1 MRKQGLTSGI
11 AWIYICFV
19 GSAMALPVLAFAVD
33 KDREA
38 LDRHFRQSVRPIV
51 RKHCGGCH
59 NEADKKAGLNLLNYD
74 FTIQIIRDG
83 ERWANIIELVENE
96 QMPPPNKPRMTTAE
110 KDTFVHNIRSYLS
123 EALAEPDPGQVI
135 LRRLSHREYR
145 HTIQDLIGIDVPVEK
160 YFPADGS
167 GGGGFDNQSKV
178 LYLSPLLLERYYEV
192 AQIIL
197 DSAYQDAEIWDQI
210 VPHSYQPVFWEKMIH
225 FLLRIVNGGHEY
237 LVNCAKEEARKSIIS
252 FATQAYRRFLSFEEK
267 ERLIDFF
274 AEVYTAHI
282 GDPDAFDLSIRETY
296 TSILI
301 SHAFLYRRE
310 VELPLDKP
318 YPISDLEL
326 ASRLSYLLWS
336 SMPDDTLLEIAY
348 REELHKPEALKQ
360 QVSRMLENPKSM
372 RFAQS
377 FVTQWLELNE
387 LENGHQVDFAKYP
400 EYDEILRKSM
410 ISEASYFFH
419 YILTNS
425 KNFLDLIDSDYTFVN
440 ESLARIY
447 GIKGIEG
454 PDMRKVSLEDPNR
467 GGVLGMAG
475 VLTTTSLPLRTS
487 PVLRGKWVLEQVL
500 GTPPPPPPPDV
511 PELEA
516 AKEAD
521 TELDLREL
529 LMLHRSSST
538 CYACHQKMDPI
549 GLGLENFDAI
559 GRWRDAYGE
568 VLIDASGMLVSG
580 EPFNGPAEL
589 KQILLEKKEDF
600 AENLSRRMLSYALGR
615 GIRFQDYL
623 TVKKLTNYLLEN
635 DFDTEGF
642 MYELVMSF
650 PFRYKKSDLPEI

>member
-1 MRKQGLTSGI
+1 MKIQGSTISIICL
-11 AWIYICFV
+11 YVCFV
-19 GSAMALPVLAFAVD
+19 GSTMLLPYPTMAID

-38 LDRHFRQSVRPIV
+38 LDRHFRKSVRPII
-51 RKHCGGCH
+51 RKHCGSCH

-96 QMPPPNKPRMTTAE
+96 QMPPPNKPRMSTAE
-110 KDTFVHNIRSYLS
+110 KDTFIYNIRSYLS

-145 HTIQDLIGIDVPVEK
+145 YTIEDLTGIDIPVEK

-197 DSAYQDAEIWDQI
+197 DSAYQDPEVWDEI
-210 VPHSYQPVFWEKMIH
+210 VPHSYQPALWEKMIH
-225 FLLRIVNGGHEY
+225 FFRRLINGNDEY
-237 LVNCAKEEARKSIIS
+237 LIKKAKTAAWKSIIP
-252 FATQAYRRFLSFEEK
+252 FATKAYRRFLSPEEK

-274 AEVYTAHI
+274 AEVYITHI
-282 GDPDAFDLSIRETY
+282 GDPHAFDISIRETY

-310 VELPLDKP
+310 VELPLDRP

-326 ASRLSYLLWS
+326 ASRLSYLFWS
-336 SMPDDTLLEIAY
+336 SMPDDTLLEMAY
-348 REELHKPEALKQ
+348 REELHKPNILKQ
-360 QVSRMLENPKSM
+360 QVSRMLNNPKSM

-387 LENGHQVDFAKYP
+387 LENGHQVDAAKYP
-400 EYDEILRKSM
+400 EFDEIMRKSM

-419 YILTNS
+419 HILTRS
-425 KNFLDLIDSDYTFVN
+425 RNFLDLIDSDYTFVN
-440 ESLARIY
+440 ESLAKIY
-447 GIKGIEG
+447 GMKDIDG
-454 PDMRKVSLEDPNR
+454 PDMRKVSLADPNR

-516 AKEAD
+516 AKEAE

-529 LMLHRSSST
+529 LMLHRSPST

-568 VLIDASGMLVSG
+568 GPIDASGMLASG
-580 EPFNGPAEL
+580 ESFNGPAEL
-589 KQILLEKKEDF
+589 KQILLEKKKDF

-615 GIRFQDYL
+615 GVRFQDYL
-623 TVKKLTNYLLEN
+623 TVQQLTHYLLEN

-650 PFRYKKSDLPEI
+650 PFRYKKSDLPET